1 MHSLSARRLLASA
14 LTVLLLAG
22 GGILASTPS
31 ALAQECVGANDRVP
45 LDQLLVSYSVKVD
58 SCKVEELVGAY
69 GQVMN
74 AAGLAGL
81 LGARWWPVGVGAG
94 AFFGWAWENQNRV
107 RECAAAGSG
116 IEFLET
122 QGFVTGCSPQ

>member
-1 MHSLSARRLLASA
+1 MRFLSARRLLASA

-22 GGILASTPS
+22 GGVLTSISS
-31 ALAQECVGANDRVP
+31 ALAQQCVGVNERVP
-45 LDQLLVSYSVKVD
+45 LDQMLVTYSVKVD

-74 AAGLAGL
+74 ASGLAGL

-94 AFFGWAWENQNRV
+94 VFFGWAWDNQNRV

-116 IEFLET
+116 IEFIET
-122 QGFVTGCSPQ
+122 QGFVNGCSAQ